1 MVLKCWFVAALSLL
15 PLRGGPVAGLILADD
30 GMPLPQRTTVSLT
43 CETRAF
49 GPVGVD
55 ARGGFAIAD
64 SPDPEGCVLRID
76 APGYRQASVATENL
90 PLDQRIPVAVLHR
103 VGKNDG
109 ESISVAHLAAP
120 AEAVRLFHSAVREL
134 RRGPQADASVA
145 LSHFQEAVRAFPKYA
160 QAWFEIGRL
169 RLARGEPGNAV
180 KAFGRAVEADPW
192 FVSPYEP
199 LILLLAAA
207 GEEAEAAAACDGL
220 RRINPDLPPDCS
232 GR

>member
-1 MVLKCWFVAALSLL
+1 MVLKCWFAAALSLL

-43 CETRAF
+43 CAARAF

-55 ARGGFAIAD
+55 AHGGFVITGA
-64 SPDPEGCVLRID
+64 PDPEGCVLRIN
-76 APGYRQASVATENL
+76 ASGYRQASLATENL

-134 RRGPQADASVA
+134 RRGPRADASIG
-145 LSHFQEAVRAFPKYA
+145 LTHLQEAVRTFPEYA

-169 RLARGEPGNAV
+169 QLASGAPGHAV

-199 LILLLAAA
+199 LILLLEATGDEA
-207 GEEAEAAAACDGL
+207 GAAAACEGL
-220 RRINPDLPPDCS
+220 LRINPDLPPSCS
-232 GR
+232 ER